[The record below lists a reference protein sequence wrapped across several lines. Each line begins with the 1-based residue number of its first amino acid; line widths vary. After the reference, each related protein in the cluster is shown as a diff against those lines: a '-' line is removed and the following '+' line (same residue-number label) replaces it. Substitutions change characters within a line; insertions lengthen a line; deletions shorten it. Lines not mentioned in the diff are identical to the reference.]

1 MQSRR
6 IARLVLIAT
15 ITGCLAVLSAVLT
28 EASHQKD
35 YPKKHKIV
43 YHLSDAG
50 VDKAQFVLRN
60 IRNHITDVGGWNNI
74 EALELVVFGPALKTF
89 VTKGMDADVKRS
101 LETLQ
106 TQGIV
111 FGACGNTMKNY
122 SITLE
127 ELPDGSRHLPQG
139 GVVRIMELQ
148 DAGFVYLR
156 P

>member
-1 MQSRR
+1 MRNRR
-6 IARLVLIAT
+6 IARLAAIAT
-15 ITGCLAVLSAVLT
+15 ITGCLAVLSTSLT
-28 EASHQKD
+28 EASHLKE

-43 YHLSDAG
+43 YQLTEAG
-50 VDKAQFVLRN
+50 ADKAKFVLRN
-60 IRNHITDVGGWNNI
+60 IQNHVSGVGGWNNI

-89 VTKGMDADVKRS
+89 VTKGMDADIKRS

-106 TQGIV
+106 TQGVV

-122 SITLE
+122 TITLE
-127 ELPDGSRHLPQG
+127 ELPDGSKHLPQG

-148 DAGFVYLR
+148 DAGYSYIR

>member
-1 MQSRR
+1 MRNRR
-6 IARLVLIAT
+6 IARLAVIAT
-15 ITGCLAVLSAVLT
+15 MTGCLAALSSALT

-43 YHLSDAG
+43 YQLTDAG
-50 VDKAQFVLRN
+50 ADKAKFVLRN
-60 IRNHITDVGGWNNI
+60 IQNHVKGVGGWNNI

-89 VTKGMDADVKRS
+89 VTKGMDAEVKRG

-106 TQGIV
+106 TQGLV
-111 FGACGNTMKNY
+111 FGACGNTMKNF
-122 SITLE
+122 SIALE

-148 DAGFVYLR
+148 DAGYSYIR